1 MGDGSEFVEDDLT
14 TEAALGGQSS
24 NIDIFLRVKPVPRPT
39 NRIVVDPLD
48 GNVEFNIPRESS
60 AGWVEQC
67 AAAARCLAWN
77 TLLLSDL
84 FPASRLINNSRER
97 YLFNFNGI
105 LTPEAKQDEVGCRQ
119 QHVHSKA

>member
-1 MGDGSEFVEDDLT
+1 MGDDAELREEELN

-60 AGWVEQC
+60 AGCVQQG
-67 AAAARCLAWN
+67 AATVCSACP
-77 TLLLSDL
+77 DM
-84 FPASRLINNSRER
+84 P
-97 YLFNFNGI
+97 
-105 LTPEAKQDEVGCRQ
+105 
-119 QHVHSKA
+119 